1 MTTGGKKGVGRLY
14 KIDSVADFA
23 LAIAGGADV
32 NETVQ
37 GKPLVLWLWNQLRSC
52 TDPEDERTQNLL
64 KKLEVLETLGVDLS
78 VCVWNDLHDL
88 TYHTQI
94 NFIRIERLLKS
105 SSSRR
110 AIYRSEY
117 YMNLI
122 RSFRN
127 SLKNMEQLMDELE
140 PKGNT

>member
-1 MTTGGKKGVGRLY
+1 MTTNGKMGTGKLY
-14 KIDSVADFA
+14 KVDRAEDFV

-32 NETVQ
+32 NEKVQ
-37 GKPLVLWLWNQLRSC
+37 GKPLVLYLWNQLKSC
-52 TDPEDERTQNLL
+52 TDLEDEQTQNLL
-64 KKLEVLETLGVDLS
+64 KKLEVLEAAGVDLS

-88 TYHTQI
+88 TYNTQI